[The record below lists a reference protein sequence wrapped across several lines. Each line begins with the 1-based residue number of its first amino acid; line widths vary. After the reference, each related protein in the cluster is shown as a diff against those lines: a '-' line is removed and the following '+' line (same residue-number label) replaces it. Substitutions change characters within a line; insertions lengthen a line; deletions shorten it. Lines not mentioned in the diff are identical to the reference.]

1 MNIFKRLKLR
11 SLKKKALAMAK
22 LRQSE
27 AVSDVAI
34 KKEIILYLEIAA
46 IYDKYQFDKKTL
58 NAEWLA
64 IENLRVAADLH
75 DANAQYQVGKRFLE
89 KGKFWDEIRA
99 TIYASDIHNQYAK
112 NYYNEAFLYLKSA
125 EDQNHP
131 LAKRLHGLAYING
144 WGVPQDQ
151 ENGFKMIIDSID
163 LEGSWDKATDIFK
176 QLGLNKPEFFNKI
189 MHYRQQNH

>member
-22 LRQSE
+22 TRQTE

-34 KKEIILYLEIAA
+34 KKEILLYLEIAA
-46 IYDKYQFDKKTL
+46 IYDKYQHDRKTP

-64 IENLRVAADLH
+64 IENLRAAADLH

-99 TIYASDIHNQYAK
+99 TIYASDIHDRYATD
-112 NYYNEAFLYLKSA
+112 NYDEAFLYLKSA
-125 EDQNHP
+125 EDQNHA
-131 LAKRLHGLAYING
+131 LAKRLYGLAYIHG

-151 ENGFKMIIDSID
+151 DQGFKMVIDSID
-163 LEGSWDKATDIFK
+163 LEGSWDKATEIFK

-189 MHYRQQNH
+189 LQFRQQGH